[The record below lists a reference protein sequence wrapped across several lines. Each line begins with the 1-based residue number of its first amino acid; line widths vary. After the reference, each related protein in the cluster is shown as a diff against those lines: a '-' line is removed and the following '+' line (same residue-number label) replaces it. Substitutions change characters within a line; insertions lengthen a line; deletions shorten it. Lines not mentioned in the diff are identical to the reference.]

1 MGLFLKYMSYIL
13 QLLAAEG
20 SYWVLIS
27 LRTEYLYL
35 NSQAVEQD
43 ELLNK
48 SEVEEDSDLVED
60 VEAGKK
66 TKQSSGKVYE
76 QRDEEKLSLIEILLK
91 KRVAEEL

>member
-1 MGLFLKYMSYIL
+1 M
-13 QLLAAEG
+13 
-20 SYWVLIS
+20 
-27 LRTEYLYL
+27 
-35 NSQAVEQD
+35 
-43 ELLNK
+43 LNK

-60 VEAGKK
+60 VEAVKK

>member
-1 MGLFLKYMSYIL
+1 M
-13 QLLAAEG
+13 
-20 SYWVLIS
+20 
-27 LRTEYLYL
+27 
-35 NSQAVEQD
+35 
-43 ELLNK
+43 LNK

-91 KRVAEEL
+91 KRVAEELRRGVHI

>member
-1 MGLFLKYMSYIL
+1 M
-13 QLLAAEG
+13 
-20 SYWVLIS
+20 
-27 LRTEYLYL
+27 
-35 NSQAVEQD
+35 
-43 ELLNK
+43 LNK

-76 QRDEEKLSLIEILLK
+76 QRDEEKLSLNEILLK

>member
-1 MGLFLKYMSYIL
+1 M
-13 QLLAAEG
+13 
-20 SYWVLIS
+20 
-27 LRTEYLYL
+27 
-35 NSQAVEQD
+35 
-43 ELLNK
+43 LNK

-66 TKQSSGKVYE
+66 TKQSSGKVCE